1 MLALVGFFGD
11 NSTSSYENDQNTHK
25 MPAYL
30 LLPVAGLIL
39 IWFRKK
45 LFNFIL
51 IHIDELYL
59 PMAFGK
65 GRALL
70 DWSKGRLP
78 PQWSSHSNTLSGGLS
93 DFWTDGSL
101 LCTLINTAIPGACHN
116 PYRHWNKPPNH
127 AQDVTYKYLEISSVF
142 SQSDFELPY
151 SPYIENKLL
160 KYLLLIRKCICKLDQ
175 ENLINISPEFL
186 ARGIGL
192 VTAEQHT
199 ETEFFIYSKNENKSL
214 FNIEVYILGPY
225 GTHVRTTVN
234 NEETRG
240 GIRVHM
246 KLDQNKIK
254 VVYTTEY
261 YGIHQICLSC
271 DKESIMGSPYYVNV
285 MPANANIK
293 QNNKLTENFD
303 AENDEVTLKNHDTS
317 STEPLKISKYLKDIS
332 NPHEKQVNPSN
343 ETNLENLW
351 PLGPDHFTKENYSYF
366 QKLVDSSFRKSCRIT
381 RALPKLSQ
389 NVCFQFSSASP
400 VCSDHIV
407 PEGRRKLC
415 VDEKREMF
423 ARQKSPPK
431 PVTAGNSSFSNH
443 QENTKETN
451 NVKSN
456 NKSTSKPTHIVQ
468 ERKTFWETVFK
479 TEEGKATLPKINN
492 YCPLKH
498 TDSLLHKKSLNHLHK
513 KDKKLKKYVS
523 IDENLDVCSQTSL
536 ETRTKIYLDKVD
548 PPYTDA
554 VPKNEDHGRFRY
566 RRTNSI

>member
-332 NPHEKQVNPSN
+332 NPHEKQ
-343 ETNLENLW
+343 
-351 PLGPDHFTKENYSYF
+351 
-366 QKLVDSSFRKSCRIT
+366 
-381 RALPKLSQ
+381 
-389 NVCFQFSSASP
+389 
-400 VCSDHIV
+400 
-407 PEGRRKLC
+407 
-415 VDEKREMF
+415 MF

-554 VPKNEDHGRFRY
+554 VPKNEGIEEPTRSREQPKQQRY
-566 RRTNSI
+566 VTFDSNVVVINNISFIDNNIVSDSCSNIYFVSINNESTIECENVVLKDKTVFCDQKYGGNCFDDVLY